1 MSLLVHKQSTLAS
14 LTASCCAPVQSNLF
28 NELLGPNHDAW
39 HVVRKERSYSFYR
52 EVGHN
57 HPRLPF
63 GSIVLTSEPGRP
75 QTFDFDSGRR
85 KHSLLRTYGDEVP
98 RAAQILM
105 DREYIIGLF
114 TRCAVE
120 FGRKYWDHHLSFC
133 GDQLKERCAT
143 LRYGTPLFDRIV
155 GTTHSRFSRSAG
167 SKDGLS
173 LPRTEVGLVVSQH
186 DNQVPLVRCLLSNPR
201 AIQATFSSSRLT
213 QGLDAITAALVGL
226 IQDLN
231 RDVEDRGLL
240 DGGDF

>member
-1 MSLLVHKQSTLAS
+1 
-14 LTASCCAPVQSNLF
+14 
-28 NELLGPNHDAW
+28 
-39 HVVRKERSYSFYR
+39 
-52 EVGHN
+52 
-57 HPRLPF
+57 
-63 GSIVLTSEPGRP
+63 
-75 QTFDFDSGRR
+75 
-85 KHSLLRTYGDEVP
+85 
-98 RAAQILM
+98 
-105 DREYIIGLF
+105 
-114 TRCAVE
+114 
-120 FGRKYWDHHLSFC
+120 
-133 GDQLKERCAT
+133 
-143 LRYGTPLFDRIV
+143 LFDRIV